1 MAASSDSMD
10 DARKMKEEDK
20 LSYIVGGELNARE
33 VSEKVGA
40 FFEAERNHAQPADFI
55 VDPKGKIVSATYSTG
70 PIGRL
75 TASDTLGLIVYL
87 MNK

>member
-1 MAASSDSMD
+1 MAASSDSME
-10 DARKMKEEDK
+10 DARKMKGEDK
-20 LSYIVGGELNARE
+20 LSFIVGGELNARE
-33 VSEKVGA
+33 VSAKVGA
-40 FFEAERNHAQPADFI
+40 FFEAKRNHVQPTDFI
-55 VDPKGKIVSATYSTG
+55 VDPEGKIASATYSTG